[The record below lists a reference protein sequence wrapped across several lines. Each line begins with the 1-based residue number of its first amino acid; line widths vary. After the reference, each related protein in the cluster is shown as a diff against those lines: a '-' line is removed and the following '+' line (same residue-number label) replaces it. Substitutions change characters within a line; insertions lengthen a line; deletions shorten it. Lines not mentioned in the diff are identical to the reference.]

1 MFDGFEVFD
10 VEVDGVR
17 IHGRRGGSG
26 PPVLLLHGIPE
37 THLMWHRVA
46 RALADRFTVVATD
59 LRGYGDSSSP
69 PSAADHGPYAM
80 REIARDQVAL
90 MGVLG
95 HRRFAIPERLIAG
108 DPGAFVDHMLDGW
121 SSDPFAFPPEVRAEY
136 VRCFSD
142 PATVHSICEEYRAAA
157 TLDIDHDNAD
167 RGRRQIRCPVLALW
181 SLDGPLP
188 EWYGDPLELWRPWA
202 PHVRGHAVPGGHFLP
217 EERPTDVTT
226 ALHAFLTQPSAGVD
240 PRTGRSW

>member
-17 IHGRRGGSG
+17 IHGRRDGSG
-26 PPVLLLHGIPE
+26 PPVLLLHG
-37 THLMWHRVA
+37 
-46 RALADRFTVVATD
+46 
-59 LRGYGDSSSP
+59 
-69 PSAADHGPYAM
+69 
-80 REIARDQVAL
+80 

-95 HRRFAIPERLIAG
+95 HRRFAVAGHDRGGRCAYRMALDRPDVVDRLA
-108 DPGAFVDHMLDGW
+108 VL
-121 SSDPFAFPPEVRAEY
+121 
-136 VRCFSD
+136 
-142 PATVHSICEEYRAAA
+142 
-157 TLDIDHDNAD
+157 D

>member
-1 MFDGFEVFD
+1 VFDGFEVFD

-46 RALADRFTVVATD
+46 RAL
-59 LRGYGDSSSP
+59 
-69 PSAADHGPYAM
+69 
-80 REIARDQVAL
+80 
-90 MGVLG
+90 
-95 HRRFAIPERLIAG
+95 
-108 DPGAFVDHMLDGW
+108 
-121 SSDPFAFPPEVRAEY
+121 EVRAEY